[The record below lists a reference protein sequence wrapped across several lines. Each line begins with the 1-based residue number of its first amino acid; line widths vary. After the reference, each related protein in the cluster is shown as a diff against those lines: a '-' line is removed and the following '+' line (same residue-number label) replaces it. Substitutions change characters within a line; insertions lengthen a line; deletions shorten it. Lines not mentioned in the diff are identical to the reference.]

1 MKVFAINGS
10 PKGQQSISAVML
22 SALKSGMRDCEIV
35 SVNLADKHIQ
45 HCRGCYACWTSSN
58 GCILQDDF
66 NEIIASAQGTD
77 LIVFETPVYFE
88 NVSGLFKNFIDRLTS
103 TGNPH
108 AQVKIGAP
116 KFVML
121 SNCGFVSEKEF
132 EIISLWV
139 HRFVQKM
146 QSELLGEFYFP
157 GGKRLR
163 DAQDETAMQY
173 LKFLQE
179 QGTVIVKFLAEPGA
193 KQFGTVSI

>member
-1 MKVFAINGS
+1 MKVFTVNGS
-10 PKGQQSISAVML
+10 PKGQQSASAAML
-22 SALKSGMRDCEIV
+22 SAFTSGMKDCQIV
-35 SVNLADKHIQ
+35 SLNLADKNIQ
-45 HCRGCYACWTSSN
+45 HCRGCYSCWTNSH
-58 GCILQDDF
+58 GCVLEDDF
-66 NEIIASAQGTD
+66 HEIIASAQGTD
-77 LIVFETPVYFE
+77 LIVFATPVYFE

-108 AQVKIGAP
+108 AQIKIGAP

-132 EIISLWV
+132 EIISLWA

-179 QGTVIVKFLAEPGA
+179 QGAAIVNALHDTCGKG
-193 KQFGTVSI
+193 I